1 MKKKRRSW
9 KAAVVNTIC
18 HEWLNKYITLHRFPF
33 IHSFMGK
40 AETPR
45 KKLSTMCLFR
55 CWLMILLFATNN
67 IFALIHSLRQMIV
80 CSCYISISALTII
93 STRLSLTWI
102 NLLWRAVKSSL
113 IQSQYTRM
121 LSVMNQHEL
130 AQLNEKKNHFKNL
143 YPNKNIFVMMK
154 WH

>member
-121 LSVMNQHEL
+121 YVVR
-130 AQLNEKKNHFKNL
+130 NESARVGPIKRKKSF
-143 YPNKNIFVMMK
+143 
-154 WH
+154 